1 MEFFVLF
8 IYRKKN
14 EIDSILFIFF
24 NVLILVLCIYKYIIR
39 FVSKLNYFRLRV
51 FNNLVIVRGLDF
63 FIMFKNGFDMDGLI

>member
-14 EIDSILFIFF
+14 EIDSILVIFF
-24 NVLILVLCIYKYIIR
+24 NVLILVLCIYKYNIR

-51 FNNLVIVRGLDF
+51 FNNLG
-63 FIMFKNGFDMDGLI
+63 NS